1 MRLDITP
8 AQPTAGLLPKK
19 LSNSRLGLCVFALI
33 ALVAC
38 EHTPSAGPRAELGAR
53 GKPEASRAAA
63 PIASIAVPAVASA
76 LPCLTA
82 ASLDLSRL
90 LELRPA
96 DANERAALVAARR
109 ELERLLQ
116 VPAEFYV
123 TLQST
128 EDLILLELW
137 HESSFDAEHCGKR
150 ENPGE
155 HNRTLTYD
163 VRKARIVAS
172 KVWP

>member
-8 AQPTAGLLPKK
+8 APRAPGLLPKK
-19 LSNSRLGLCVFALI
+19 GRNSRLGRCVFSLI

-38 EHTPSAGPRAELGAR
+38 EPTPSAGPRAEPSASAR
-53 GKPEASRAAA
+53 SEANRAAA
-63 PIASIAVPAVASA
+63 PIASLAVPAVASA
-76 LPCLTA
+76 PPCLTA
-82 ASLDLSRL
+82 ASLDLSRF
-90 LELRPA
+90 LELQPT

-128 EDLILLELW
+128 GELILLELW

-163 VRKARIVAS
+163 VRRARIVAS